1 MRKILLS
8 GVALSA
14 MLTALAAPLPAT
26 AQVNGYVSINVGPPP
41 LRVERMPPPRRG
53 YAWVPGYWDWRGQ
66 RHVWIA
72 GNWVR
77 ERPGYY
83 YDQPRW
89 VAQNGGWVLQRGH
102 WARGDRDRDGIPNRR
117 DRDRDGDGVPNRYDQ
132 RPDNP
137 NRR

>member
-14 MLTALAAPLPAT
+14 MLTVLAAPLPAA
-26 AQVNGYVSINVGPPP
+26 AQVNGYVSINVGPPA

-53 YAWVPGYWDWRGQ
+53 YAWVPGYWDWRGK
-66 RHVWIA
+66 RHVWVA

-83 YDQPRW
+83 YEQPRW